1 VRFASG
7 AVAAGVATL
16 ALAPPALA
24 NGRFPSANEI
34 FFAPASPSFVGVR
47 TTFGILLSYDG
58 GSTWSWLCE
67 DTLGLGPKTTED
79 PPIAMTAG
87 GSMVAALSFGLD
99 VSTDQGCSWSFA
111 GGPLASQV
119 FKDVALRPDSPHGVV
134 AVTATYSSTAGE
146 GGAPGYE
153 QQVYESTDDGAN
165 WAPLGSPIDPS
176 VLVTTIDVAPSDPM
190 RLYAS
195 AIRHTTTPP
204 TASLFVSTDAGA
216 SWVERPLPFDAT
228 RSTAVFVAGVDPTN
242 ADLVYVRSDGKSQ
255 LFVTPD
261 AGKTWSV
268 PLSIDDP
275 MLGFAL
281 SSDGSSVYAGSFAA
295 GLFAASRASAGPPS
309 FASISSIHVEC
320 LATHGADL
328 WACSDEPSGF
338 VVGQSASAGASFAP
352 RLANLLAIGG
362 PLACAPGA
370 GASVCTSFDFDASP
384 PYDPFTALCTNLSAC
399 EEDAGRPPLT
409 VACSDAGQC
418 PVVATAPSTGGQS
431 SCGCAAAGEAEAG
444 SGVLALGVFFA
455 SAAARARRRRAR

>member
-1 VRFASG
+1 VRFALG
-7 AVAAGVATL
+7 AVAAGLATF
-16 ALAPPALA
+16 AFAPAALA
-24 NGRFPSANEI
+24 NGRFPAANEI
-34 FFAPASPSFVGVR
+34 FFAPANPSFVGVR

-87 GSMVAALSFGLD
+87 GSIVAALSFGLD
-99 VSTDQGCSWSFA
+99 VSSDQGCSWSLA

-119 FKDVALRPDSPHGVV
+119 FKDVALRPDSPHEVV
-134 AVTATYSSTAGE
+134 AVTATYEPTAGE
-146 GGAPGYE
+146 GGAPGYD
-153 QQVYESTDDGAN
+153 QQVYASTDDGAH
-165 WAPLGSPIDPS
+165 WAPLGMPIDPS
-176 VLVTTIDVAPSDPM
+176 VLVTTVDVAPSDSS

-195 AIRHTTTPP
+195 AIRHTTNPP

-228 RSTAVFVAGVDPTN
+228 RSTAVFVAGVDPAN

-281 SSDGSSVYAGSFAA
+281 SSDGSTVYAGSFAA
-295 GLFAASRASAGPPS
+295 GLLAASRSTSGTPS
-309 FASISSIHVEC
+309 FASISDIHVEC

-362 PLACAPGA
+362 PLGCPPGA

-409 VACSDAGQC
+409 LACADAGQC
-418 PVVATAPSTGGQS
+418 PAMVTPSAGGQS
-431 SCGCAAAGEAEAG
+431 SCGCAAAGEAGAG
-444 SGVLALGVFFA
+444 SGALALGVCVA